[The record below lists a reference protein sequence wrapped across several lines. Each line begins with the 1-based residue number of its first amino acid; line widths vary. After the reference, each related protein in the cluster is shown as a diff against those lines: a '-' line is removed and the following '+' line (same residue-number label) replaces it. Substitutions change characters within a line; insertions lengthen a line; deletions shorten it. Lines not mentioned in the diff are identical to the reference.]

1 MTRYYGVLVDPA
13 RVQKPTD
20 KPRVERNVAYARES
34 FFRGRTCA
42 SLVAWREAAETWCR
56 DVAGQRVHGT
66 TGEQPLPA
74 FLAGEQDALQPL
86 PARPWERAE
95 WLEARVQND
104 CHVRAGGAWYS
115 VPATAVRQQVAVRLS
130 TRLVEIYD
138 GTQLLATHVRIAR
151 GRSTRTEHYPLAGRL
166 FLTQNPAACRQ
177 QAQAIGPATTA
188 LVAALLADTSLT
200 RLREA
205 QAVLRLTD
213 RYPAVRLEQA
223 CARAMAVEDGHVR
236 TVRTILDHDLDHVP
250 LDVPAAPVLAG
261 AFLRGAQA
269 FAAGE
274 RA

>member
-1 MTRYYGVLVDPA
+1 MY
-13 RVQKPTD
+13 KPTD

-42 SLVAWREAAETWCR
+42 SVAAWREAAAVWCG
-56 DVAGQRVHGT
+56 DIAGQRVHGT
-66 TGEQPLPA
+66 TGEQPLA
-74 FLAGEQDALQPL
+74 SFLAREQAALQPL

-115 VPATAVRQQVAVRLS
+115 VPATAIRHQVAVRLS
-130 TRLVEIYD
+130 ARLVEIYD
-138 GTQLLATHVRIAR
+138 GTHLLATPVRIAR

-177 QAQAIGPATTA
+177 QAQDIGLATAA
-188 LVAALLADTSLT
+188 LVADLLAETSLT

-213 RYPAVRLEQA
+213 RYPAVRVEQA

-236 TVRTILDHDLDHVP
+236 TVRTILDHDLDQVP

-269 FAAGE
+269 FVAGE
-274 RA
+274 QA